1 MTMPH
6 TARPAAEPAP
16 GAAFTP
22 LDAQVFRASA
32 LTRGP
37 WHAQQQHAGPP
48 IALVAHALQA
58 AAEPHGLGHMARLT
72 ANLLRPVPIAD
83 IEVRVQEDYVGR
95 NTGHFSAVALADG
108 KELIRATAL
117 FQREAEVVLP
127 EVLAGHPLPL
137 APQPPADSRA
147 QRMQFAHDLLG
158 YPDLMETRV
167 AAGQMFNGP
176 SAVWFRFR
184 HPLVAGHTPSPYERV
199 AVAADSG
206 NGISAVLD
214 LSAYL
219 FVNSDLTINL
229 LRRPVGEWI
238 CLDARTQLSALGGG
252 LAESALYDE
261 AGLIGRA
268 TQSLFVRK
276 REG

>member
-1 MTMPH
+1 MPN
-6 TARPAAEPAP
+6 TIEPVAERVPS
-16 GAAFTP
+16 AAFSP

-37 WHAQQQHAGPP
+37 WHVQQQHAGPP
-48 IALVAHALQA
+48 IALVAYALQSA
-58 AAEPHGLGHMARLT
+58 AAPHGLGHMARLT

-117 FQREAEVVLP
+117 FQREADVALP
-127 EVLAGHPLPL
+127 ELLTGHPLPL
-137 APQPPADSRA
+137 APLQPEDSKA
-147 QRMQFAHDLLG
+147 QRMQFANDQLG
-158 YPDLMETRV
+158 YPDLVETRV
-167 AAGQMFNGP
+167 AAGHMFNGP

-184 HPLVAGHTPSPYERV
+184 HPLVEGHTPSPYERV

-238 CLDARTQLSALGGG
+238 CLDARTQLSSLGGG

-261 AGLIGRA
+261 VGLIGRA

-276 REG
+276 RE

>member
-1 MTMPH
+1 MSDTPYNS
-6 TARPAAEPAP
+6 AP
-16 GAAFTP
+16 VGATSAYSA
-22 LDAQVFRASA
+22 LGGSLYRASE

-37 WHAQQQHAGPP
+37 WHPQQQHAGPP
-48 IALVAHALQA
+48 IALVSHALEA
-58 AAEPHGLGHMARLT
+58 AAQVHGLQHLARLT

-83 IEVRVQEDYVGR
+83 IAVRVQEDYVGR
-95 NTGHFSAVALADG
+95 NAGHFSAVALADG

-117 FQREAEVVLP
+117 FQREGEVDIPSGLP
-127 EVLAGHPLPL
+127 GHPLPK
-137 APQPPADSRA
+137 APKSPAKSPV
-147 QRMQFAHDLLG
+147 QRFPFARCELG
-158 YPDLMETRV
+158 YPDLVETRL
-167 AAGQMFNGP
+167 AAGRMFAGP
-176 SAVWFRFR
+176 SAVWFRLSY
-184 HPLVAGHTPSPYERV
+184 PLVHGQKPSPYQRV

-214 LSAYL
+214 LSTHV
-219 FVNSDLTINL
+219 FVNSDLSINL

-238 CLDARTQLSALGGG
+238 CLDACTHLSSHGGG

-276 REG
+276 RE